1 MPRWLLTKFAEPE
14 AYGEAYTS
22 SLETLPGSEELLMDT
37 PDGPIKSRE
46 MTQDEAEMVA
56 ARGHIRAVEPDHT
69 AHAVESEVSPDA
81 VRMSAEDAARMHR
94 IDRVPGKGEGRLVA
108 AIDTGISAELN
119 TRYGER
125 IAGRYDVIDG
135 EDWRDHT
142 SKHGSFCIS
151 AIAGTATSCKILSYK
166 GLSTKDGSGSYSGII
181 NCIEHA
187 RKQSVTDIS
196 MSLGGPASDIM
207 DRAVNA
213 AAADGINVF
222 VAAGNDQ
229 RGSTAHKANGQSPAR
244 ASGAICVAAVDSDER
259 VADFSN
265 IGSVVDIAGA
275 GYAVECP
282 DADLIPGGWSGTS
295 MATPYVCAT
304 ALCAGVGGKH
314 LLAGARDTASSAY
327 AEGHGIAD
335 AEAALAK
342 LSPEPGWFPEL
353 PRVAFGNFGD
363 GTVRETVERGSCV
376 ITVGRE
382 RKDFGVFRLKGG
394 G

>member
-1 MPRWLLTKFAEPE
+1 MSKWLIAKVAEPE
-14 AYGEAYTS
+14 HFGGVYAT
-22 SLETLPGSEELLMDT
+22 SLEALEGDETLLMDT
-37 PDGPIKSRE
+37 PDGPIKVRE
-46 MTQDEAEMVA
+46 MDERQAEIV
-56 ARGHIRAVEPDHT
+56 RGRPHIRIVEPDHT
-69 AHAVESEVSPDA
+69 AHAVQPEVSPDA

-94 IDRVPGKGEGRLVA
+94 IDRVPGKGEGRVVA
-108 AIDTGISAELN
+108 VIDTGISEELN
-119 TRYGER
+119 ARYSAR
-125 IAGRYDVIDG
+125 VTGRYDVFDD

-142 SKHGSFCIS
+142 SKHGSWCIS
-151 AIAGTATSCKILSYK
+151 AIAGNATECKILSYK

-181 NCIEHA
+181 SCIEHA

-275 GYAVECP
+275 GVAVRCP
-282 DADLIPGGWSGTS
+282 DSDLLPSYMSGTS

-335 AEAALAK
+335 AEAALAR
-342 LSPEPGWFPEL
+342 LSPPGGWFPEL

-363 GTVRETVERGSCV
+363 GTVRETAARGDCV
-376 ITVGRE
+376 ITIGRE
-382 RKDFGVFRLKGG
+382 RRDFGVFRLKGG
-394 G
+394 